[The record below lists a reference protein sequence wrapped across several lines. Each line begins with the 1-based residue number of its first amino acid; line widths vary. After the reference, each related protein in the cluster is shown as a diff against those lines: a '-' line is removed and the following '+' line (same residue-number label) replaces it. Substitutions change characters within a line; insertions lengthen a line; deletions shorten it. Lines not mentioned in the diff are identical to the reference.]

1 MQNNVGIYA
10 SQISGHLYGGP
21 YGAYDSLATV
31 TLSASAS
38 SITFAGIPSGY
49 KHLQI
54 RTLIRTNRADANDS
68 AYITI
73 NGDTSANYATHR
85 LSGTGAAAGS
95 FGYTAQVPSSG
106 TSWIALATG
115 GNATSNVFA
124 SSIIDVLDYGNSAKY
139 KTLRSLSGNED
150 NSGTDNSRIW
160 LMSNLWMNTS
170 PITSITLTAT
180 GSFVQYSQFAL
191 YGVK

>member
-49 KHLQI
+49 KHLQVRI
-54 RTLIRTNRADANDS
+54 FGATTRGTYGIDSLLITFNGDSGSNYAWHSVYGDGSAASAQSSTSSPAIGNPALFGTTTTSTFGVATLDILDYTSTNKTKVSRLLAGND
-68 AYITI
+68 I
-73 NGDTSANYATHR
+73 NGTTAGYGGRVGLASGLWNNTSA
-85 LSGTGAAAGS
+85 
-95 FGYTAQVPSSG
+95 
-106 TSWIALATG
+106 
-115 GNATSNVFA
+115 
-124 SSIIDVLDYGNSAKY
+124 
-139 KTLRSLSGNED
+139 
-150 NSGTDNSRIW
+150 
-160 LMSNLWMNTS
+160 
-170 PITSITLTAT
+170 ITSITFTPENGSLAT
-180 GSFVQYSQFAL
+180 YSSFAL